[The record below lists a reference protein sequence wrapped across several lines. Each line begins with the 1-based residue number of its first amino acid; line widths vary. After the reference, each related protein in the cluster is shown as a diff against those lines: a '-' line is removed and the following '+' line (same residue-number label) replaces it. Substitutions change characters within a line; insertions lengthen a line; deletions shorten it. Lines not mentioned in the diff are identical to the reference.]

1 MNKRT
6 FDATSIEK
14 LTKMSENF
22 IKKIEKD
29 VIIDSVCRKNY
40 NEYIDKKGKKHYTLE
55 VWYEFR

>member
-1 MNKRT
+1 MNKRI

-14 LTKMSENF
+14 LTKMSKSF

-29 VIIDSVCRKNY
+29 VIIDSVCQKNHS
-40 NEYIDKKGKKHYTLE
+40 EYIDKKGKKHYTLE